1 VPVDE
6 LPPGALPDSDG
17 TPLAIVGDADA
28 WQRQYAAL
36 QAVRAS
42 GDMVVGS
49 DCATE
54 LRTMLGER
62 ELPPYARPR
71 AARAWLVAGGAP
83 PRRVILP

>member
-1 VPVDE
+1 
-6 LPPGALPDSDG
+6 
-17 TPLAIVGDADA
+17 
-28 WQRQYAAL
+28 
-36 QAVRAS
+36 
-42 GDMVVGS
+42 MVVGS